1 MKKIFTYLKTVFQGF
16 LMGIAAIIPGVSSG
30 TVAVLLKFY
39 DKLIE
44 AVDTIVSLKKGL
56 VAAGLF
62 VVLIYGG
69 NFIALFTLAGPMNDL
84 LENFPNEM
92 KLFFIGLIIGSMPL
106 IINKIQEQGK
116 TNILQWKL
124 MLPFLLSAGF
134 LILLNVFTGEDTN
147 AEPIRTLTLG
157 NSFLIFFT
165 GLIASAT
172 AIIPGVSGSMVQ
184 LAIGMYPTFT
194 YALEEF
200 NIPILIVL
208 FFGMALGL
216 VFAAKLISFLLKHA
230 YHVTYATIVGLL
242 VGSVFQ
248 ILPKLSGGESTLNYV
263 IFVIVLGLGFC
274 LAYASNAFDTK
285 KKDLKN
291 KIKNEEI

>member
-1 MKKIFTYLKTVFQGF
+1 MLQYIKTVFKGF

-39 DKLIE
+39 DKLVE
-44 AVDTIVSLKKGL
+44 AVDTIVSLKKGFIT
-56 VAAGLF
+56 AGVF
-62 VVLIYGG
+62 IVLIYGG
-69 NFIALFTLAGPMNDL
+69 NFLALFTLAGSMNDL

-106 IINKIQEQGK
+106 IINKIQEKGE
-116 TNILQWKL
+116 TTLFQWKL
-124 MLPFLLSAGF
+124 ILPFVLSAGF
-134 LILLNVFTGEDTN
+134 LILLNVFTGEDTD
-147 AEPIRTLTLG
+147 AAPIRVLTLS

-248 ILPKLSGGESTLNYV
+248 ILPSLGGNETFWNYIV
-263 IFVIVLGLGFC
+263 YVVVLGLGFA
-274 LAYASNAFDTK
+274 LAYASNAFDKK
-285 KKDLKN
+285 KKD
-291 KIKNEEI
+291 IKEGVL

>member
-1 MKKIFTYLKTVFQGF
+1 
-16 LMGIAAIIPGVSSG
+16 MGIAAIIPGVSSG

-39 DKLIE
+39 DKLVE

-56 VAAGLF
+56 IAAVIFL
-62 VVLIYGG
+62 VLIYGG
-69 NFIALFTLAGPMNDL
+69 NFLALFTLAGPMNDL
-84 LENFPNEM
+84 LENFPNQM

-116 TNILQWKL
+116 TNFFQWKL
-124 MLPFLLSAGF
+124 MVPFILSAGL

-147 AEPIRTLTLG
+147 AEPLRTLTLG

-194 YALEEF
+194 YALEEI

-208 FFGMALGL
+208 FLGMALGL
-216 VFAAKLISFLLKHA
+216 VFAAKLISYLLKHF

-248 ILPKLSGGESTLNYV
+248 ILPVIDDKLTFLQIIIYV
-263 IFVIVLGLGFC
+263 IVFGLGFA
-274 LAYASNAFDTK
+274 LAYISNVFDRK
-285 KKDLKN
+285 KKE
-291 KIKNEEI
+291 IKKQVTHEEIA

>member
-1 MKKIFTYLKTVFQGF
+1 
-16 LMGIAAIIPGVSSG
+16 MGIAAIIPGVSSG

-39 DKLIE
+39 DKLVE
-44 AVDTIVSLKKGL
+44 AVDTIVSLKKGFI
-56 VAAGLF
+56 AAGIF
-62 VVLIYGG
+62 IVLIYGG

-92 KLFFIGLIIGSMPL
+92 RLFFIGLIIGSMPL
-106 IINKIQEQGK
+106 IINKIQAQGK
-116 TNILQWKL
+116 TNIFTWKL
-124 MLPFLLSAGF
+124 IIPFMLSAGF
-134 LILLNVFTGEDTN
+134 LILLNIFTGEDTN
-147 AEPIRTLTLG
+147 AEPIRTLTFG

-165 GLIASAT
+165 GVIASAT

-208 FFGMALGL
+208 FFGMTLGL

-248 ILPKLSGGESTLNYV
+248 ILPTFSGSETILNYV
-263 IFVIVLGLGFC
+263 VFVFVLSFGFL
-274 LAYASNAFDTK
+274 LAYVSNAFDRK
-285 KKDLKN
+285 KKVIKE
-291 KIKNEEI
+291 KITSEV

>member
-1 MKKIFTYLKTVFQGF
+1 
-16 LMGIAAIIPGVSSG
+16 MGIAAIIPGVSSG

-39 DKLIE
+39 DKLID
-44 AVDTIVSLKKGL
+44 AVDTIVSFKKGFIT
-56 VAAGLF
+56 AGLF

-69 NFIALFTLAGPMNDL
+69 NFLALFTLAGPMNDL

-116 TNILQWKL
+116 TNIFQLKL
-124 MLPFLLSAGF
+124 IIPFIVSAGF
-134 LILLNVFTGEDTN
+134 LIALNIFTGEDTH
-147 AEPIRTLTLG
+147 ADPIRILTIG

-194 YALEEF
+194 YALEEI
-200 NIPILIVL
+200 NIPILVVL

-230 YHVTYATIVGLL
+230 FHVTYATITGLL

-248 ILPKLSGGESTLNYV
+248 ILPKFTGGENFLNFISYV
-263 IFVIVLGLGFC
+263 LIMVLGFS
-274 LAYASNAFDTK
+274 LAFGSNAFDK
-285 KKDLKN
+285 KKKQ
-291 KIKNEEI
+291 IKK